1 MGCFPLLGVFGKAFS
16 VGRNLTWHRHS
27 LPCVEP
33 RRQGERGASW
43 GSLDEKGAHD
53 TARDTRR
60 GLEAARNGWGDVG
73 RYVGF
78 RMSWLC
84 GALVLRGIARCCQAK
99 KRVAG
104 RAAYAGVAPSV
115 SKAGRTGLGAVKESS
130 SRVSACLRRCV
141 IRKQDPQRS
150 GVLQGG

>member
-1 MGCFPLLGVFGKAFS
+1 MGCFPFLGVFGKAFS

-73 RYVGF
+73 RYAGF

-84 GALVLRGIARCCQAK
+84 GALALRGIVRCPARGDGPGVGLWGYG
-99 KRVAG
+99 KRGEVQ
-104 RAAYAGVAPSV
+104 
-115 SKAGRTGLGAVKESS
+115 GLMKPRCS
-130 SRVSACLRRCV
+130 SRWASCV
-141 IRKQDPQRS
+141 TGSPTTVLHDPSILSTRKAP
-150 GVLQGG
+150 